1 MPKSNKFILPVA
13 LFSLILVA
21 GFTWKLVQDKQRI
34 TYLTIATGAKTG
46 SYYPFAEAI
55 AQVVAQQNPQI
66 RLKVIE
72 TQGAQEN
79 VKLLEANKAQLALW
93 QSDAPTTPSVRAVA
107 LLYQE
112 VFHLI
117 VTEQSGIGNV
127 ADLKGKRIALMTK
140 GSGSYSSFWFLS
152 NHYGLKP
159 QDFKSIAV
167 SWPEASQAFSKGEVD
182 AIFRVLP
189 AGSSV
194 VSELLQNTPGNLVP
208 IKQAAAM
215 KFKLPYLEAST
226 IPEGSYKSEPT
237 VPETDL
243 PSVGV
248 RSVLVASENVA
259 PALIHEIT
267 RILYEYQHDL
277 VARNTLAAS
286 ITPPGTEGLLS
297 LSVHPGAQSYYDRE
311 KPDFLA
317 ANVDKLGFLLSIGT
331 LVASWV
337 WSLQSRLSEK
347 QKSRA
352 DKYNLEIISLID
364 QVMTLDD
371 LSLVRKVRKQLFT
384 IFKDVVKD
392 LDKDRIS
399 PESFGSFSFTLETA
413 LTTVRDR
420 EKVLMGSLLKT
431 HDVEENLN
439 NQKLKTIL
447 IPDDQLLSKE

>member
-1 MPKSNKFILPVA
+1 MSNKFVVPVA
-13 LFSLILVA
+13 LFSLVLVA
-21 GFTWKLVQDKQRI
+21 GFTWKLVQDKQQV
-34 TYLTIATGAKTG
+34 TYLTIATGSKTG
-46 SYYPFAEAI
+46 NYYPFAEAI
-55 AQVVAQQNPQI
+55 AQVVAEQNPQI
-66 RLKVIE
+66 RLKLIE

-79 VKLLEANKAQLALW
+79 IKLLQENKAQLALW
-93 QSDAPTTPSVRAVA
+93 QSDAPTAPSIRTVA

-117 VTEQSGIGNV
+117 VSEQSGIRNV

-140 GSGSYSSFWFLS
+140 GSGSYSSFLFLS

-159 QDFKSIAV
+159 KDFKSIAV
-167 SWPEASQAFSKGEVD
+167 SWQEASRAFNKGEVD

-189 AGSSV
+189 AGSDV
-194 VSELLQNTPGNLVP
+194 VSELLQNTPGNIVP

-243 PSVGV
+243 PTVGV
-248 RSVLVASENVA
+248 RSMLVAREDVD
-259 PALIHEIT
+259 PALIYEIT
-267 RILYEYQHDL
+267 RILYEYKHDL
-277 VARNTLAAS
+277 VTRNTLAAS
-286 ITPPGTEGLLS
+286 ISPPETGGLLS

-331 LVASWV
+331 LFASWL

-352 DKYNLEIISLID
+352 DKYNLEIVSLID

-371 LSLVRKVRKQLFT
+371 LSLVMQVRTQLFT
-384 IFKDVVKD
+384 IFKEVVKD

-420 EKVLMGSLLKT
+420 EKVLMGLLTKT
-431 HDVEENLN
+431 DDLEEKLN
-439 NQKLKTIL
+439 DYKTRNSM
-447 IPDDQLLSKE
+447 DKG